1 MVSSNRV
8 SSLYVG
14 AGAEFPYTFPINFDN
29 VLTTQVTSSEADP
42 WTWMVDRSRV
52 ITMPY
57 FFFQVSTDV
66 FPANAQPTNTVH
78 TFARPIDKYRNSP
91 TPSSRGT
98 IEILKPVVMRAVLV
112 DRRDMIRSPFPYDF
126 PMDFE
131 EFRSA
136 PRTAGGR
143 VVILNG

>member
-1 MVSSNRV
+1 VVSSNRV

-91 TPSSRGT
+91 TPSSRGA
-98 IEILKPVVMRAVLV
+98 IEILKPVADRAVLI
-112 DRRDMIRSPFPYDF
+112 DRRDMVRTSFPYDF
-126 PMDFE
+126 PIDFE

-143 VVILNG
+143 VIVLNG

>member
-14 AGAEFPYTFPINFDN
+14 TGAEFPYTFPINFDN

-42 WTWMVDRSRV
+42 WTWMGDRSRV

-66 FPANAQPTNTVH
+66 FPATAQPTNTVH
-78 TFARPIDKYRNSP
+78 TFARPIDKYRNSR
-91 TPSSRGT
+91 TPSSRGA

>member
-1 MVSSNRV
+1 VVSSNRV

-14 AGAEFPYTFPINFDN
+14 ADAEFPYDFPINFDN
-29 VLTTQVTSSEADP
+29 ILTTQVTSSEADP

-66 FPANAQPTNTVH
+66 FDPNAEPTNTVH
-78 TFARPIDKYRNSP
+78 TFARPIDRYRSSP

-112 DRRDMIRSPFPYDF
+112 DRRDMVRSPFPYDF
-126 PMDFE
+126 PLDFE